1 MDTRAI
7 TRRNIPWYREPWPW
21 IVFSIPAVAV
31 LAGIVTLIIAI
42 VHRDGLVAEDY
53 YKQGLAINR
62 VLEREAR
69 AAQLGLEAQL
79 MVSNNYI
86 RIRLAGA
93 AKDPDSLITRFI
105 HPTRAG
111 EDQEIVLGAIS
122 PGLYQG
128 SMPELARGRWYVQLE
143 DAQATWRLRGNW
155 TTGQSSA
162 SIAAAARH

>member
-1 MDTRAI
+1 MNTRPI
-7 TRRNIPWYREPWPW
+7 TEQNAPWYREPWPW

-79 MVSNNYI
+79 MVSNSQI
-86 RIRLAGA
+86 RVSIAGA
-93 AKDPDSLITRFI
+93 DQLPGSVIVHFI

-111 EDQEIVLGAIS
+111 EDQQVALSAIS

-128 SMPELARGRWYVQLE
+128 SLPDLARGRWYIQLE

-155 TTGQSSA
+155 TTGQQSS

>member
-7 TRRNIPWYREPWPW
+7 TKRNVPWYREPWPW

-31 LAGIVTLIIAI
+31 LAGVATLIVAI
-42 VHRDGLVAEDY
+42 MHRDGLVAEDY

-79 MVSNNYI
+79 MVSNSYV
-86 RIRLAGA
+86 RVRLAGT
-93 AKDPDSLITRFI
+93 DEYPDSLITRFI

-111 EDQEIVLGAIS
+111 EDQELVLGAIS
-122 PGLYQG
+122 P
-128 SMPELARGRWYVQLE
+128 PDLARGRWYVQLE

-155 TTGQSSA
+155 TTGQSSS
-162 SIAAAARH
+162 SIAAAVAN

>member
-1 MDTRAI
+1 MDTRAVS
-7 TRRNIPWYREPWPW
+7 RPNVPWYREPWPW

-31 LAGIVTLIIAI
+31 IAGIVTLILAI

-69 AAQLGLEAQL
+69 AAQLGLGAQL
-79 MVSNNYI
+79 MVADRNI
-86 RIRLAGA
+86 RVRITGVQEFPA
-93 AKDPDSLITRFI
+93 SLVARFI

-111 EDQEIVLGAIS
+111 EDQQFALAAMS

-128 SMPELARGRWYVQLE
+128 RMPELADGRWYVQLE

-155 TTGQSSA
+155 ATGQQSS
-162 SIAAAARH
+162 SIAATAEH

>member
-1 MDTRAI
+1 MNTRAVS
-7 TRRNIPWYREPWPW
+7 RPNIPWYREPWPW
-21 IVFSIPAVAV
+21 IVFSIPAAAV
-31 LAGIVTLIIAI
+31 LAGIATLILAI
-42 VHRDGLVAEDY
+42 VHRDGLVVDDY

-79 MVSNNYI
+79 MVADSNI
-86 RIRLAGA
+86 RVRITGVQEFPAG
-93 AKDPDSLITRFI
+93 LIARFI

-111 EDQEIVLGAIS
+111 EDQQFVLAAMS

-128 SMPELARGRWYVQLE
+128 RMPELARGRWYVQLE

-155 TTGQSSA
+155 MTGQQSW
-162 SIAAAARH
+162 SIAAAQH

>member
-1 MDTRAI
+1 MNMRVI
-7 TRRNIPWYREPWPW
+7 TKQTVPWYREPWPW
-21 IVFSIPAVAV
+21 IVFAIPGVAV

-69 AAQLGLEAQL
+69 AAQMGLEGQV
-79 MVSNNYI
+79 MVADSNI
-86 RIRLAGA
+86 RVTIAGTDA
-93 AKDPDSLITRFI
+93 FPDALVVRFI

-111 EDQEIVLGAIS
+111 EDQEIVLAAMS
-122 PGLYQG
+122 PGLYEG
-128 SMPELARGRWYVQLE
+128 SMPGLARGRWYVQLE

-155 TTGQSSA
+155 TTDQQSS
-162 SIAAAARH
+162 SIGAAAQY